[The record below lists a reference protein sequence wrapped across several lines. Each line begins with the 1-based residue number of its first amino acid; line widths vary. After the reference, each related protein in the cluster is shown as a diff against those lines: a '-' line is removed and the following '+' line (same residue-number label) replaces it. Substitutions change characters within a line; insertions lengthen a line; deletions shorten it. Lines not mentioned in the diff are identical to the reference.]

1 MKFLFILIFILLNSC
16 SSVKISSDKKGAY
29 YQDDGPHEVIDVKLE
44 NIKNAIPKDEPINK
58 NTKKPYKLLLLQ

>member
-1 MKFLFILIFILLNSC
+1 MKFLFVLIFILLNSC
-16 SSVKISSDKKGAY
+16 SSVQTSSDNKGAY

-58 NTKKPYKLLLLQ
+58 NTKKTI